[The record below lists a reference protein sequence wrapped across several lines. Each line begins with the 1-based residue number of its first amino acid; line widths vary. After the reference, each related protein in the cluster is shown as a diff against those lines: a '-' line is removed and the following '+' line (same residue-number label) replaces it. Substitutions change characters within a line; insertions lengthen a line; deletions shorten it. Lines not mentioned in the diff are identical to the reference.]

1 MPKAA
6 VNYFAPLFKSLSA
19 SILLIKNTKNVPS
32 WNPEYFCSAIYFEE
46 SSIIIIPFAY
56 AYFANYAFFL

>member
-6 VNYFAPLFKSLSA
+6 VNYFASLARILSA
-19 SILLIKNTKNVPS
+19 SVLLIKNTKNDPS
-32 WNPEYFCSAIYFEE
+32 WNPEYFCCEIYFVE

-56 AYFANYAFFL
+56 AYFAS